1 MKIIRENIQSI
12 QNMIYSSQFLE
23 IKILIKVSVQILFVN
38 SCVTVGNGDK
48 SLYFNNC
55 WAIKTKCASHRV

>member
-1 MKIIRENIQSI
+1 MS
-12 QNMIYSSQFLE
+12 YSSQFLE
-23 IKILIKVSVQILFVN
+23 IKILIKVSVQILFVS